1 MYEIVRNNVILARH
15 IVLDDIK
22 NGLNFF
28 SKDSDFLQVG
38 IWGNYESGKIL
49 NNHIH
54 NIVDRKINR
63 THEVLYVIEGC
74 IEASIYDLNKNFVET
89 ITVSKGEIL
98 VLMDCGHGYK
108 VTSDNTY
115 VLEIKNG
122 PYLGADIDRIRF

>member
-1 MYEIVRNNVILARH
+1 MYEITRNNVVLARH

-38 IWGNYESGKIL
+38 IWGNYEDGKVL

-54 NIVDRKINR
+54 NLVDRRINR
-63 THEVLYVIEGC
+63 THEVLYVIEGS
-74 IEASIYDLNKNFVET
+74 IKASIYDLNKNIVET
-89 ITVSKGEIL
+89 ITISKGEIL
-98 VLMDCGHGYK
+98 VLMECGHGYE
-108 VTSDNTY
+108 VTADNTS

-122 PYLGADIDRIRF
+122 PYLGADIDRVRF

>member
-1 MYEIVRNNVILARH
+1 MYEIINNNVVLARH

-38 IWGNYESGKIL
+38 IWGNYENGKIL
-49 NNHIH
+49 NSHIH
-54 NIVDRKINR
+54 NLADRIINR
-63 THEVLYVIEGC
+63 THEVLYVMEGS
-74 IEASIYDLNKNFVET
+74 IKADIYDLNRNFVET
-89 ITVSKGEIL
+89 ITISKGEIL
-98 VLMDCGHGYK
+98 VLMECGHGYE

-122 PYLGADIDRIRF
+122 PYLGADIDRVRF